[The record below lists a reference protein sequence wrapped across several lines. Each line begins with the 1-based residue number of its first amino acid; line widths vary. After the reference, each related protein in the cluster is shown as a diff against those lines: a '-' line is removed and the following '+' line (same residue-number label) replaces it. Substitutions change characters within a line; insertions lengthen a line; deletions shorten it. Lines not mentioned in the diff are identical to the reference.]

1 LGSRWEDRTAEL
13 AMASK
18 HEVDDLGGDSI
29 RSTNK
34 VPLVLAVLVIEH
46 DHDLASRNRFDC
58 RLDSAKSIRHT

>member
-1 LGSRWEDRTAEL
+1 
-13 AMASK
+13 MASK

-34 VPLVLAVLVIEH
+34 VSLVLAVLVIEH
-46 DHDLASRNRFDC
+46 DHNLASRNRFDC